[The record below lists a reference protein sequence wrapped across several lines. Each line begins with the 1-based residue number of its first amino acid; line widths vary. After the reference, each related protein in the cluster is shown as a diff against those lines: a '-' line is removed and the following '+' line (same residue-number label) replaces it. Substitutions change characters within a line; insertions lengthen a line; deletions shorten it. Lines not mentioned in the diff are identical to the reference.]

1 MAMID
6 RTNRA
11 QSPPACVYFPFVS
24 IGTSVAYRL
33 SSFFPQILLY
43 QPVGGTAPPSD
54 LDPLIE
60 NGHVELR
67 TPFEGITDTVALFK
81 LLKHWKQWIQSKD
94 HQELA
99 YFKIMQD
106 QIGPAYPITQNIV
119 SQIKGS
125 DNRGGQKL
133 SDDLSHQLFLLLAQ
147 ERDSLALDFQEHLA
161 GVKDRYQ
168 ALHAALRAD
177 RDEVEEADIRVVDPV
192 LTETE
197 EDRGAT
203 LTDKYLAA
211 WNHLFQKDPVTPA
224 VLVTDSPAVF
234 DLLLENTPESL
245 EIPLVTPADR
255 QDFCD
260 RVLTPLL
267 TNEWGPKLEEAL
279 TDGKEERGND
289 HEQGGNPSSL
299 DLRVVPNVT
308 PTEFVS
314 KHVGSPHRA
323 TSCDDCVNTIFGLWR
338 TPQP

>member
-11 QSPPACVYFPFVS
+11 QSSLACVYFPFVS
-24 IGTSVAYRL
+24 IGTSAAYRL
-33 SSFFPQILLY
+33 SSFFSRILLY

-54 LDPLIE
+54 LHPLIE
-60 NGHVELR
+60 SGDVELR
-67 TPFEGITDTVALFK
+67 IPFEGITDTVVLFK
-81 LLKHWKQWIQSKD
+81 LLKDWKQWIQSKD

-99 YFKIMQD
+99 YFKVMQNR
-106 QIGPAYPITQNIV
+106 IGPAYPITQNIV
-119 SQIKGS
+119 SQIKGM
-125 DNRGGQKL
+125 DDREGQRL
-133 SDDLSHQLFLLLAQ
+133 PDDLSHQLFLLLAQ

-224 VLVTDSPAVF
+224 VLVTDSLAVF
-234 DLLLENTPESL
+234 DLLLESTPEAL
-245 EIPLVTPADR
+245 ELSQPTPNDR
-255 QDFCD
+255 HDSFD
-260 RVLTPLL
+260 RVLTQLV
-267 TNEWGPKLEEAL
+267 TNKWSPKLEEAL
-279 TDGKEERGND
+279 AELKKGRVND
-289 HEQGGNPSSL
+289 NEQEGNPSSL
-299 DLRVVPNVT
+299 ELRVVPNVT
-308 PTEFVS
+308 PTEFLS
-314 KHVGSPHRA
+314 KHVGASDSA
-323 TSCDDCVNTIFGLWR
+323 TSTDDCANTVFGLWR
-338 TPQP
+338 AP

>member
-6 RTNRA
+6 RTNPA
-11 QSPPACVYFPFVS
+11 KSSLACVYFPFVS
-24 IGTSVAYRL
+24 IGQSAAYQL
-33 SSFFPQILLY
+33 SSFFPRILLY

-54 LDPLIE
+54 LRPLIE
-60 NGHVELR
+60 SGLLEPR
-67 TPFEGITDTVALFK
+67 TPFEGITDTVVLFK
-81 LLKHWKQWIQSKD
+81 LLKYWKQWIQSKD
-94 HQELA
+94 RQELA
-99 YFKIMQD
+99 YFKVMQD
-106 QIGPAYPITQNIV
+106 RIGPAYPITQNII

-125 DNRGGQKL
+125 DNRDGQKL

-147 ERDSLALDFQEHLA
+147 ERDILALDFQERLA

-234 DLLLENTPESL
+234 DLLLENTPESF
-245 EIPLVTPADR
+245 EIPIVTPTDR
-255 QDFCD
+255 QNFFD

-267 TNEWGPKLEEAL
+267 TNEWGPKLEEIL
-279 TDGKEERGND
+279 TELKKEQVND
-289 HEQGGNPSSL
+289 DQQQGNPSSL
-299 DLRVVPNVT
+299 VLRVVPNVT
-308 PTEFVS
+308 PTEFLG
-314 KHVGSPHRA
+314 KHAGAPDSA
-323 TSCDDCVNTIFGLWR
+323 TSTDDCANTVFGLWR
-338 TPQP
+338 AP